1 MKNKVQ
7 RSPRALTDLLEI
19 HDYIDDDNPKA
30 ADRFLDAA
38 EECFKLITRMPG
50 IGRRWLPIRPA
61 LAHVTDIRVY
71 PIPRFRK
78 YQVFYRPTGEGVL
91 VIRVLH
97 GARDLERLMGDEAD
111 A

>member
-7 RSPRALTDLLEI
+7 RTPRARADLLEI
-19 HDYIDDDNPKA
+19 HNYIDDDNPRA

-38 EECFKLITRMPG
+38 EECFKLLARMPG
-50 IGRRWLPIRPA
+50 VGRRWLPIRQA

-71 PIPRFRK
+71 SIPRFRT
-78 YQVFYRPTGEGVL
+78 YQVFYRPIDKGLL

-97 GARDLERLMGDEAD
+97 GARDLERVLGKETGT
-111 A
+111 